1 MKHSILKKNQVKK
14 CLTKE
19 TGCLAT
25 SPLLKAGRGQT
36 SRRNEFYF
44 LPPKVTMGWVMKSN
58 SGMQMYKGV
67 ILCSIQRS
75 PGGMPPFHKSGR
87 KVICHTKVPKNWN
100 NFRKSIAIWQNSL
113 LSSQFSMFST
123 SFPLSLLSQTPN
135 THTNSLIYTLRMDKI
150 NQNAKE
156 CKSHLQFKIFKRYL
170 TSLILQKSAVN
181 SKSIFHVPSSNLHT

>member
-67 ILCSIQRS
+67 ILCSIQRY

-100 NFRKSIAIWQNSL
+100 NFRKSIAIWQNYL

-123 SFPLSLLSQTPN
+123 SFPLSLLSPN
-135 THTNSLIYTLRMDKI
+135 SKHTHKLSYIYTKNGQNKPKCQRMQI
-150 NQNAKE
+150 
-156 CKSHLQFKIFKRYL
+156 SP
-170 TSLILQKSAVN
+170 
-181 SKSIFHVPSSNLHT
+181 SI